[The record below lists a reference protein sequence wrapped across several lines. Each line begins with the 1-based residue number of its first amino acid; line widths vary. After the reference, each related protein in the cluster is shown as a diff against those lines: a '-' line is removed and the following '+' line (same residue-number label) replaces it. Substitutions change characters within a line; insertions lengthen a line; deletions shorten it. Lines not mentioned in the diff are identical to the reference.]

1 MKSGS
6 LSAVAAVWLVAVSA
20 QAAIRIAAVS
30 GEPYPAAVGADGQA
44 HTIYTAKMML
54 DGDLGT
60 FACLLDDTRTGNDP
74 HSRPPN
80 GSLPVTGIVV
90 FDLGA
95 VHKVCGLELVSRLA
109 GTCYLPRVVDVLAV
123 EAESVTAEM
132 LTGAESDSRLPW
144 ITNVQ
149 DRELLHEVSDQRER
163 TIANRAAARIRL
175 AAQPPCVL
183 ARHQVPASA
192 VSGKGHVMLWDTI
205 QTRFLGLRVRSSYT
219 PVDGRHYNYQV
230 AELRALVLDEDG
242 QRLVLTHQGQ
252 QRLETLPAL
261 AAAVSRAKAQRH
273 GEDELTSAERRYREQ
288 GLNATQPYPEAR
300 LHKDW
305 IY

>member
-30 GEPYPAAVGADGQA
+30 SEPYPAAVGADGQA

-132 LTGAESDSRLPW
+132 LAGAESDSRFL
-144 ITNVQ
+144 
-149 DRELLHEVSDQRER
+149 
-163 TIANRAAARIRL
+163 
-175 AAQPPCVL
+175 CVL

-192 VSGKGHVMLWDTI
+192 VSMRDSRRGAAGTE
-205 QTRFLGLRVRSSYT
+205 RSRCSAPRAVR
-219 PVDGRHYNYQV
+219 
-230 AELRALVLDEDG
+230 
-242 QRLVLTHQGQ
+242 
-252 QRLETLPAL
+252 
-261 AAAVSRAKAQRH
+261 
-273 GEDELTSAERRYREQ
+273 TSAE
-288 GLNATQPYPEAR
+288 
-300 LHKDW
+300 
-305 IY
+305 